1 MGLHLVD
8 CHLEYARWWL
18 ARARGRDVPS
28 ERLYDD
34 VREHLAITKQT
45 TEKMGYHRR
54 DKDVQE
60 LERQL
65 SQ

>member
-8 CHLEYARWWL
+8 CYLEYARLAL
-18 ARARGRDVPS
+18 ARARGTDVPS

-34 VREHLAITKQT
+34 AREHLPITKQM